1 MLDRL
6 KTALTT
12 TLSTIA
18 QKRKSSTSKQQ
29 SGDTAEIL
37 AESFL
42 LKHGLTLVSRNFSCR
57 FGEIDLIMQH
67 QQARVFVEVRYRN
80 QTKNSSAVAF
90 GGALESISTSK
101 QLRIIRT
108 AQFYLGTLSALPE
121 CRFDVVL
128 LDKLDSANIEW
139 IRGAFDVSDAS
150 A

>member
-1 MLDRL
+1 MLDAF
-6 KTALTT
+6 KALLNS
-12 TLSTIA
+12 TLATMA

-29 SGDTAEIL
+29 SGDTAEAL

-42 LKHGLTLVSRNFSCR
+42 LKHGLTLVTRNFCCR

-80 QTKNSSAVAF
+80 QAKNSSAAAF
-90 GGALESISTSK
+90 GGALESISTKK
-101 QLRIIRT
+101 QQKIIRA
-108 AQFYLGTLSALPE
+108 AQFYLGTLAALPE

-139 IRGAFDVSDAS
+139 IRGAFDASEAS